1 MSDQYARPTR
11 IAFTELQVALEH
23 CRQYGGRLSCQTTA
37 GWPDGVIFWYSFHY
51 APSAIM
57 RDDTRP
63 ETIVGAWDWIASQ
76 YWFKA
81 A

>member
-23 CRQYGGRLSCQTTA
+23 CRQYGGRLSCQSNL
-37 GWPDGVIFWYSFHY
+37 DGVIFWYSFHY
-51 APSAIM
+51 TPTAIM
-57 RDDTRP
+57 RDDTRG
-63 ETIVGAWDWIASQ
+63 ETVVGAWDWIAAH
-76 YWFKA
+76 YDCLA